1 MRFSRVWLWNLLVLF
16 SHRRAIFL
24 NMHPAHTRIKRKE
37 LWKTWNRKVE
47 FHILSSS
54 PELRLCLNQLE
65 NHLLHVISVTRAKQK
80 IFLFFLLYRPPDYKR
95 TLHNLLRHSIC
106 FKLSQ
111 TASLTAVF
119 SVRFDHLLQLVSVS
133 F

>member
-1 MRFSRVWLWNLLVLF
+1 MPESAGKPPPACNL
-16 SHRRAIFL
+16 SD
-24 NMHPAHTRIKRKE
+24 PSK
-37 LWKTWNRKVE
+37 
-47 FHILSSS
+47 
-54 PELRLCLNQLE
+54 
-65 NHLLHVISVTRAKQK
+65 AKD
-80 IFLFFLLYRPPDYKR
+80 FLFFLLYRPPDYKR

>member
-1 MRFSRVWLWNLLVLF
+1 M
-16 SHRRAIFL
+16 
-24 NMHPAHTRIKRKE
+24 M
-37 LWKTWNRKVE
+37 
-47 FHILSSS
+47 LSSS
-54 PELRLCLNQLE
+54 PELRLCLNQQE

-80 IFLFFLLYRPPDYKR
+80 ILLFFLLYRPPDYKS

-111 TASLTAVF
+111 TASLTVF